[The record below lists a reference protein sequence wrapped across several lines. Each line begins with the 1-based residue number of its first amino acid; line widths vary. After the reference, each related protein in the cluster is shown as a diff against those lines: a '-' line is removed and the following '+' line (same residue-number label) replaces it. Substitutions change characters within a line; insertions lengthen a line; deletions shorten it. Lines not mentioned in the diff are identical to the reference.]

1 MLAFFKWKSAWWLEQ
16 ASRRVSLEPSVKSG
30 VVAYAHKQS
39 TLCLHMAICCA
50 AYWLPVMKKHGI
62 TPPWS
67 SKYKIVSACVGVDGS
82 VSDSDSEEDQDDNRS
97 DVGELD
103 INDILDFD

>member
-1 MLAFFKWKSAWWLEQ
+1 MLAFFEWKSVWWLEQ
-16 ASRRVSLEPSVKSG
+16 ANQRVSLEPSVQSG

-39 TLCLHMAICCA
+39 TLCLHMAVRYA
-50 AYWLPVMKKHGI
+50 AYWLLVMKKRRI

-67 SKYKIVSACVGVDGS
+67 SKYRIVSAHVGVDNSGS
-82 VSDSDSEEDQDDNRS
+82 EDEDEEEQDDNRS
-97 DVGELD
+97 DVDKVD

>member
-1 MLAFFKWKSAWWLEQ
+1 MQ
-16 ASRRVSLEPSVKSG
+16 SG

-39 TLCLHMAICCA
+39 TLCLCMAIRCA
-50 AYWLPVMKKHGI
+50 AYWLPVMKKHRI
-62 TPPWS
+62 IPPWS
-67 SKYKIVSACVGVDGS
+67 SKYKIVSASVGVGGS
-82 VSDSDSEEDQDDNRS
+82 VSDSEDEEDQEDNRS

>member
-1 MLAFFKWKSAWWLEQ
+1 
-16 ASRRVSLEPSVKSG
+16 
-30 VVAYAHKQS
+30 
-39 TLCLHMAICCA
+39 
-50 AYWLPVMKKHGI
+50 MKKHGI

-67 SKYKIVSACVGVDGS
+67 SKYGVVSACVGVDGS
-82 VSDSDSEEDQDDNRS
+82 VSEEEEEEEEEDQDQDDNRS

>member
-1 MLAFFKWKSAWWLEQ
+1 MLAVFEWTSGWWFEQ
-16 ASRRVSLEPSVKSG
+16 ANRRSLEPSLQSG

-39 TLCLHMAICCA
+39 TLCLHMAIRCA

-62 TPPWS
+62 IPLWS
-67 SKYKIVSACVGVDGS
+67 SKYKIVSACVGVDSS
-82 VSDSDSEEDQDDNRS
+82 VSEDEDEEEDDDNRS
-97 DVGELD
+97 DTGEVD